1 MYEKEIVEVFVRMQ
15 EPEYYDGIMLLVGA
29 KFVDLVK
36 IGETVEDDLKSKKIT
51 CVAASPRSS
60 CLLKTK

>member
-1 MYEKEIVEVFVRMQ
+1 MIELFV
-15 EPEYYDGIMLLVGA
+15 LVGA
-29 KFVDLVK
+29 KFAEIVR
-36 IGETVEDDLKSKKIT
+36 IGETIEDDLKSKKIT